1 MYRDEGFA
9 PGRQDLL
16 KAINPVFRSASLIV
30 APLTFCAQDI
40 RCVTLP
46 RKRVVVDIIYRWLFA
61 TPHARRL
68 FGTETLCRV
77 P

>member
-40 RCVTLP
+40 RRSLAS
-46 RKRVVVDIIYRWLFA
+46 WL
-61 TPHARRL
+61 RL
-68 FGTETLCRV
+68 KSSIGDYFEKV
-77 P
+77 AESWE